1 MINVSSDFLA
11 LAKANARQILVR
23 AYINDTVL
31 LTGDDLIDMTVTE
44 SVNTSGGLSMGAAI
58 SSKLVMTIKMPA
70 VPLLLSGGSVRPE
83 VTYFGASEWVP
94 LGKFFVTETTSKDD
108 FETTVTITAYDG
120 FSKTERPYEPSIAMP
135 NTAAA
140 ILADIAAQCG
150 FSFSAAGGDLPSVT
164 SEGILVSSDLPGI
177 TDEGVLVFPGGAE
190 LSADGILTTEGGGLI
205 VPSGEFDL
213 LDLTC
218 RQYIGYFAGLLGCNA
233 RFNRY
238 GELTFS
244 WYTETA
250 YTIRR
255 DAQHMGGCKR
265 LTEKDFTVH
274 SITSGYEGNEMTA
287 GTGAGISFENPFMS
301 QEILDE
307 IHAKIGTPS
316 FTPMQVKWRGNP
328 AIEAGDI
335 VSVEDRNGTPRT
347 VYVMEQTLKIGS
359 GMHSEIK
366 CFGSS
371 DEEIS
376 FSTSP
381 TEKKLQKVYTKLQE
395 AIAEATKLLNSASGG
410 VFEIIDEDGDG
421 INDGWIIRSADCD
434 RFIKANLNGIGITR
448 NGGATYDQAITPAGI
463 NADVI
468 TVGHMSAQRISV
480 GDKTLGDVFSVDL
493 DDEGHPVVTIGASN
507 SDIVQKQTNDAVSF
521 VSRDETVAKFS
532 ITGAEWKDMQ
542 QMKYC
547 GFIWTKSS
555 VTGNVRFT
563 KAEE

>member
-44 SVNTSGGLSMGAAI
+44 SVNTSDGLSMGAAI

-70 VPLLLSGGSVRPE
+70 VPLLLSGSSVRPE
-83 VTYFGASEWVP
+83 VAYYGAAEWVP
-94 LGKFFVTETTSKDD
+94 LGKFFVTETVSKDD

-120 FSKTERPYEPSIAMP
+120 FCKTERPYEPSIAMP

-150 FSFSAAGGDLPSVT
+150 LAYNNDLPNV
-164 SEGILVSSDLPGI
+164 
-177 TDEGVLVFPGGAE
+177 TDEGAYESGDTADIG
-190 LSADGILTTEGGGLI
+190 ADGVIIFSEGADVTGDGVLTVGEGIAL
-205 VPSGEFDL
+205 PSGEFDL

-238 GELTFS
+238 GELAFS
-244 WYTETA
+244 WYSDTA
-250 YTIRR
+250 YTIGR

-301 QEILDE
+301 QEVLDG

-328 AIEAGDI
+328 AIEVGDI

-359 GMHSEIK
+359 GLYSEIK

-371 DEEIS
+371 DEDIA

-421 INDGWIIRSADCD
+421 INDGWIIHSADGD

-463 NADVI
+463 NADVV

-521 VSRDETVAKFS
+521 VSGDETVAKFS

>member
-11 LAKANARQILVR
+11 LVKANARQILAR

-31 LTGDDLIDMTVTE
+31 LTGDDLIDMTITE

-58 SSKLVMTIKMPA
+58 SSKLVMTLKMPA

-150 FSFSAAGGDLPSVT
+150 LAYNNNLPNV
-164 SEGILVSSDLPGI
+164 
-177 TDEGVLVFPGGAE
+177 TDEGAYESGDTADIG
-190 LSADGILTTEGGGLI
+190 ADGVIIFSEGADVTGDGVLTVGEGLAL
-205 VPSGEFDL
+205 PSGEFDL

-238 GELTFS
+238 GELAFS

-250 YTIRR
+250 YTICR

-287 GTGAGISFENPFMS
+287 GTGVGISFENPFMS

-328 AIEAGDI
+328 SIEVGDI
-335 VSVEDRNGTPRT
+335 VAVEDRNGTPRT

-371 DEEIS
+371 GEEIS

-395 AIAEATKLLNSASGG
+395 AIAEATKLLNNASGG

-421 INDGWIIRSADCD
+421 INDGWIIHSADGD
-434 RFIKANLNGIGITR
+434 RFIKANLNGIGLTR

-468 TVGHMSAQRISV
+468 TVGRMSAQRISV

-493 DDEGHPVVTIGASN
+493 DGDGHPVVTIGASN

-521 VSRDETVAKFS
+521 VSGDETVAKFS

>member
-44 SVNTSGGLSMGAAI
+44 SVNTSDGLSMGAAI

-70 VPLLLSGGSVRPE
+70 VPLLLSGSSVRPE
-83 VTYFGASEWVP
+83 VAYYGAAEWVP
-94 LGKFFVTETTSKDD
+94 LGKFFVTETVSKDD

-120 FSKTERPYEPSIAMP
+120 FCKTERPYEPSIAMP

-150 FSFSAAGGDLPSVT
+150 LAYNNDLPNV
-164 SEGILVSSDLPGI
+164 
-177 TDEGVLVFPGGAE
+177 TDEGAYESGDTADIG
-190 LSADGILTTEGGGLI
+190 ADGVIIFSEGADVTGDGVLTVGEGIAL
-205 VPSGEFDL
+205 PSGEFDL
-213 LDLTC
+213 FDLTC

-238 GELTFS
+238 GELAFS
-244 WYTETA
+244 WYSDTA
-250 YTIRR
+250 YTIGR

-287 GTGAGISFENPFMS
+287 GTSAGISFENPFMS
-301 QEILDE
+301 QEVLDG

-328 AIEAGDI
+328 AIEVGDI

-359 GMHSEIK
+359 GLYSEIK

-371 DEEIS
+371 DEDIA

-395 AIAEATKLLNSASGG
+395 AIAEATKLLNNASGG

-421 INDGWIIRSADCD
+421 INDGWIIHSADGD

-463 NADVI
+463 NADVV

-521 VSRDETVAKFS
+521 VSGDETVAKFS

>member
-44 SVNTSGGLSMGAAI
+44 SVNTSDGLSMGAAI

-83 VTYFGASEWVP
+83 VAYYGADEWVP
-94 LGKFFVTETTSKDD
+94 LGKFFVTETVSKDD

-120 FSKTERPYEPSIAMP
+120 FCKTERPYEPSIAMP

-150 FSFSAAGGDLPSVT
+150 LAYNNDLPNV
-164 SEGILVSSDLPGI
+164 
-177 TDEGVLVFPGGAE
+177 TDEGAYESGDTADIG
-190 LSADGILTTEGGGLI
+190 ADGVIIFSEGADVTGDGVLTVGEGIAL
-205 VPSGEFDL
+205 PSGEFDL
-213 LDLTC
+213 FDLTC

-238 GELTFS
+238 GELAFS
-244 WYTETA
+244 WYSDTA
-250 YTIRR
+250 YTIGR

-287 GTGAGISFENPFMS
+287 GTSAGISFENPFMS
-301 QEILDE
+301 QEVLDG

-328 AIEAGDI
+328 AIEVGDI

-359 GMHSEIK
+359 GLYSEIK

-371 DEEIS
+371 DEDIA

-395 AIAEATKLLNSASGG
+395 AIAEATKLLNNASGG

-421 INDGWIIRSADCD
+421 INDGWIIHSADGD

-463 NADVI
+463 NADVV

-521 VSRDETVAKFS
+521 VSGDETVAKFS

>member
-44 SVNTSGGLSMGAAI
+44 SVNTSDGLSMGAAI

-83 VTYFGASEWVP
+83 VAYYGADEWVP
-94 LGKFFVTETTSKDD
+94 LGKFFVTETVSKDD

-120 FSKTERPYEPSIAMP
+120 FCKTERPYEPSIAMP

-150 FSFSAAGGDLPSVT
+150 LAYNNDLPNV
-164 SEGILVSSDLPGI
+164 
-177 TDEGVLVFPGGAE
+177 TDEGAYESGDTADIG
-190 LSADGILTTEGGGLI
+190 ADGVIIFSEGADVTGDGVLTVGEGIAL
-205 VPSGEFDL
+205 PSGEFDL
-213 LDLTC
+213 FDLTC

-238 GELTFS
+238 GELAFS
-244 WYTETA
+244 WYSDTA
-250 YTIRR
+250 YTIGR

-301 QEILDE
+301 QEVLDG

-328 AIEAGDI
+328 AIEVGYI
-335 VSVEDRNGTPRT
+335 VSVEDRN
-347 VYVMEQTLKIGS
+347 
-359 GMHSEIK
+359 
-366 CFGSS
+366 
-371 DEEIS
+371 
-376 FSTSP
+376 
-381 TEKKLQKVYTKLQE
+381 
-395 AIAEATKLLNSASGG
+395 
-410 VFEIIDEDGDG
+410 
-421 INDGWIIRSADCD
+421 
-434 RFIKANLNGIGITR
+434 
-448 NGGATYDQAITPAGI
+448 
-463 NADVI
+463 
-468 TVGHMSAQRISV
+468 
-480 GDKTLGDVFSVDL
+480 
-493 DDEGHPVVTIGASN
+493 
-507 SDIVQKQTNDAVSF
+507 
-521 VSRDETVAKFS
+521 
-532 ITGAEWKDMQ
+532 
-542 QMKYC
+542 
-547 GFIWTKSS
+547 
-555 VTGNVRFT
+555 
-563 KAEE
+563 

>member
-11 LAKANARQILVR
+11 LAKANARQILAR

-83 VTYFGASEWVP
+83 VTYFGAPEWVP

-150 FSFSAAGGDLPSVT
+150 LAYNNNLPNV
-164 SEGILVSSDLPGI
+164 
-177 TDEGVLVFPGGAE
+177 TDEGAYESGDTADIG
-190 LSADGILTTEGGGLI
+190 ADGVIIFSEGADVTGDGVLTVGEGIAL
-205 VPSGEFDL
+205 PSGEFDL

-238 GELTFS
+238 GELAFS
-244 WYTETA
+244 WYSDTA
-250 YTIRR
+250 YTIGR

-287 GTGAGISFENPFMS
+287 GTSAGISFENPFMS
-301 QEILDE
+301 QEVLDG

-328 AIEAGDI
+328 AIEVGDI

-359 GMHSEIK
+359 GLYSEIK

-371 DEEIS
+371 DEDIA

-395 AIAEATKLLNSASGG
+395 AIAEATKLLNNASGG

-421 INDGWIIRSADCD
+421 INDGWIIHSADGD

-463 NADVI
+463 NADVV

-521 VSRDETVAKFS
+521 VSGDETVAKFS

>member
-1 MINVSSDFLA
+1 MHSVSSDFITA
-11 LAKANARQILVR
+11 SKAKARQILVR
-23 AYINDTVL
+23 AYFNGDTL
-31 LTGDDLIDMTVTE
+31 LTGDNLIDLTITE
-44 SVNTSGGLSMGAAI
+44 STNTSEGLSMGAAI
-58 SSKLVMTIKMPA
+58 ASKLTMTIKMPEI
-70 VPLLLSGGSVRPE
+70 PLLLSGSSVRPE
-83 VTYFGASEWVP
+83 VAYFGVDEWVP
-94 LGKFFVTETTSKDD
+94 LGVFYVTDAVSKDD

-150 FSFSAAGGDLPSVT
+150 LAYNNNLPNV
-164 SEGILVSSDLPGI
+164 
-177 TDEGVLVFPGGAE
+177 TDEGVYESGDTADI
-190 LSADGILTTEGGGLI
+190 SADGVIIFSEGADVTGDGVLTVGEGIAL
-205 VPSGEFDL
+205 PPGEFDL

-233 RFNRY
+233 RFNRN
-238 GELTFS
+238 GELAFS
-244 WYTETA
+244 WYTDAA
-250 YTIRR
+250 YTIGR
-255 DAQHMGGCKR
+255 DAQYMGGCKR

-287 GTGAGISFENPFMS
+287 GTGVGISFENPFMS
-301 QEILDE
+301 QEILDG
-307 IHAKIGTPS
+307 IYARIGAPS

-335 VSVEDRNGTPRT
+335 VTVEDNSGTMHA
-347 VYVMEQTLKIGS
+347 VYIMEQTIKVS
-359 GMHSEIK
+359 GGLYSEIK

-371 DEEIS
+371 DEDIA

-395 AIAEATKLLNSASGG
+395 AIAEATKLLNGASGG

-421 INDGWIIRSADCD
+421 INDGWIIHSADGD
-434 RFIKANLNGIGITR
+434 RFIKANLNGIGLTR
-448 NGGATYDQAITPAGI
+448 DGGATYDQAITPAGI

-480 GDKTLGDVFSVDL
+480 GDKSLGDVFSVDL

-521 VSRDETVAKFS
+521 VSGDETVAKFS

-547 GFIWTKSS
+547 GFIWAKSS
-555 VTGNVRFT
+555 ITGNVRFT
-563 KAEE
+563 KAEEE

>member
-31 LTGDDLIDMTVTE
+31 LTGDDLIDMTITE

-94 LGKFFVTETTSKDD
+94 LGKFFVTETVSKDD

-150 FSFSAAGGDLPSVT
+150 LAYNNNLPNV
-164 SEGILVSSDLPGI
+164 
-177 TDEGVLVFPGGAE
+177 TDEGAYESGDTADIG
-190 LSADGILTTEGGGLI
+190 ADGVIIFSEGADVTGDGVLTVGEGIAL
-205 VPSGEFDL
+205 PSGEFDL

-250 YTIRR
+250 YTICR

-287 GTGAGISFENPFMS
+287 GTGTGISFENPFMS

-395 AIAEATKLLNSASGG
+395 AIAEATKLLNNASGG

-421 INDGWIIRSADCD
+421 INDGWIIHSADGD

-468 TVGHMSAQRISV
+468 TVGRMSAQRISV

-493 DDEGHPVVTIGASN
+493 DGDGHPVVTIGASN

-521 VSRDETVAKFS
+521 VSGDETVAKFS